1 MASKLWNLA
10 NDDSRAPFFRTQ
22 YIVENGGEWI
32 NTFRGWQHRPD
43 KPKVIKIN
51 KMNIFKKKKKTI

>member
-32 NTFRGWQHRPD
+32 NTSRGWQHRPD
-43 KPKVIKIN
+43 KPKVIKSK

>member
-1 MASKLWNLA
+1 MTNRLWSLA
-10 NDDSRAPFFRTQ
+10 NDNSRAPFFRAN
-22 YIVENGGEWI
+22 YIVENGGEWV
-32 NTFRGWQHRPD
+32 NTSRGWQHRPD